1 MVTFY
6 AQYTGPQPLMK
17 ASQQQKDA
25 ATQNQGFTTQLQ
37 NQFNTAFSTSQAT
50 NQQFMNQINGILTK
64 ANAGQGFTDA
74 ELASLNTSNTEQNAG
89 STANAQQ
96 AVNRENLQQGGGA
109 ALPSG
114 AQDQLRAQVAATG
127 AANQASGARQIALNN
142 AQQAQSNMQFGT
154 SALGT
159 LAGQESSQANA
170 VGGLAVNNGANS
182 YNEVT
187 QAFQPSNFFGNLAQG
202 VLGGVGAAVAGP
214 LGASLGSSIGGALGG
229 GGNATTG
236 TSSSGAT
243 NYGGAGGT
251 GESPLSF

>member
-6 AQYTGPQPLMK
+6 AMYTGPQPLMK
-17 ASQQQKDA
+17 ASQEQKDA
-25 ATQNQGFTTQLQ
+25 ATQNQQFTTQLQ
-37 NQFNTAFSTSQAT
+37 QQFNTAFATSQAT

-89 STANAQQ
+89 ATANAQA
-96 AVNRENLQQGGGA
+96 AVDRQNLQQGGGA

-127 AANQASGARQIALNN
+127 AANQAAGARQIALNN

-159 LAGQESSQANA
+159 LAGQQSSQANA

-202 VLGGVGAAVAGP
+202 VIGGVGTAVAGP
-214 LGASLGSSIGGALGG
+214 LGGALSSSILGG
-229 GGNATTG
+229 GGNP
-236 TSSSGAT
+236 TSSTST
-243 NYGGAGGT
+243 SYGGANGT
-251 GESPLSF
+251 GESPLNF